1 LIPTVQPLG
10 QRIQQA
16 AKSQPK
22 SAANDKSAKGP
33 KNAATSGRGG
43 RRGGGRGGRIGRPR
57 KSEKELDEDMADYF
71 DTTAANAAV
80 DNGTL
85 GDATAGPTV
94 TNGDATMED
103 EIM

>member
-1 LIPTVQPLG
+1 LIPAVQPLG
-10 QRIQQA
+10 QRIQQT

-33 KNAATSGRGG
+33 KNAVT
-43 RRGGGRGGRIGRPR
+43 GGRGGKRAGVRGGRINRPR

-71 DTTAANAAV
+71 DINAANATV
-80 DNGTL
+80 DNGNPV
-85 GDATAGPTV
+85 DAAAASVP

-103 EIM
+103 EIV